1 MAKSRSQVAPRS
13 RAARRAAS
21 PSMDLDKSVTSLPRA
36 ESPSTQGPA
45 VLADRANAG
54 VMKKQKKKND
64 KVSRAQRLRQQ
75 KGMDRAE
82 AVLDQL
88 EIKKAKSF
96 ARARVVDGR
105 RADWEE
111 TNRKAS
117 AFAALQN
124 NDNDDEDE
132 EGDDSMAEDAA
143 PAKVPMAKNVFE
155 MEDGEVDNNAANDA
169 TDDTAVL
176 EEADEIT

>member
-1 MAKSRSQVAPRS
+1 MAEGYDYTVSVWFGIQV
-13 RAARRAAS
+13 
-21 PSMDLDKSVTSLPRA
+21 LT
-36 ESPSTQGPA
+36 T
-45 VLADRANAG
+45 
-54 VMKKQKKKND
+54 KQ
-64 KVSRAQRLRQQ
+64 
-75 KGMDRAE
+75 
-82 AVLDQL
+82 
-88 EIKKAKSF
+88 
-96 ARARVVDGR
+96 
-105 RADWEE
+105 ADWEE